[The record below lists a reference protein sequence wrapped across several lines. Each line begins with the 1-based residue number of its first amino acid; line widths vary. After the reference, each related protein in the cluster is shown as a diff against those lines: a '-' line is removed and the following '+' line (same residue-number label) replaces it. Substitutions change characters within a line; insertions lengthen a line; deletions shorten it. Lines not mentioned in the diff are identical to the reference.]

1 MPSMLRIL
9 LTAAAALSAVSLSAP
24 AAAAYPDHP
33 ITLINP
39 YAAGGPADVVA
50 RSLARALEKRLGQ
63 PVVVENK
70 PGGGAS
76 IGTGFVARAKPD
88 GYTLLLGTSAGH
100 VVTPLMQKTTYD
112 GIQAFEFC
120 SVVAV
125 QPIMLVVNPSR
136 GIKTVQR

>member
-1 MPSMLRIL
+1 MNFDFSELSTANAFKL
-9 LTAAAALSAVSLSAP
+9 LSSVCLLYTS
-24 AAAAYPDHP
+24 
-33 ITLINP
+33 
-39 YAAGGPADVVA
+39 
-50 RSLARALEKRLGQ
+50 GQ

-100 VVTPLMQKTTYD
+100 VVTPLMQKTVYD
-112 GIQAFEFC
+112 GVKGFAFC

-136 GIKTVQR
+136 GIRSRCV

>member
-1 MPSMLRIL
+1 MRLMLRSL
-9 LTAAAALSAVSLSAP
+9 LAAVATTVISVSAV
-24 AAAAYPDHP
+24 AAYPERP
-33 ITLINP
+33 VVLVNP

-100 VVTPLMQKTTYD
+100 VVTPLMQKTCLLYT
-112 GIQAFEFC
+112 
-120 SVVAV
+120 SVWR
-125 QPIMLVVNPSR
+125 LR
-136 GIKTVQR
+136 R